1 MNNTLTKTYISSIV
15 SPLRLRL
22 SAVRIP
28 SNISNRTLTQPRV
41 QLKQLNLFT
50 AKSFHLPSLA
60 VSNVFHNGP
69 RVRLSPLK
77 SSVIHFNLTN
87 KTLSNKRRRAYP
99 EVYKC
104 NTKSCRCCKH
114 ISCKS
119 TIKSSV
125 NGRNFSINIDSD
137 ID

>member
-1 MNNTLTKTYISSIV
+1 MNIATTNTYICTNI
-15 SPLRLRL
+15 SPLKLRL

-28 SNISNRTLTQPRV
+28 THVSNYSLIQPRV
-41 QLKQLNLFT
+41 QLKKLNVLT
-50 AKSFHLPSLA
+50 AKSFHLPA
-60 VSNVFHNGP
+60 RTMSNVFHNGP
-69 RVRLSPLK
+69 RVLLSPLR
-77 SSVIHFNLTN
+77 SSIIHFNLNNRTV
-87 KTLSNKRRRAYP
+87 SNSRRRAYP
-99 EVYKC
+99 EIYKC

-125 NGRNFSINIDSD
+125 NGRNFSINLDSD